1 MKKAIIMALT
11 LTLACGLCLGLGAA
25 FAQEQ
30 PLSSPANLVKEL
42 ADGEL
47 LPGYQVDGKT
57 NLPFPDDWNIKA
69 GKVGG
74 AVTFVNN
81 DGTVRTA
88 ASGIFFAAEMP
99 LTAALTSEVT
109 EYTVSAKVTPK
120 ERGDWGGV
128 GILIGWHNEAPVV
141 LFLTENPSMSFAID
155 GNEWASV

>member
-1 MKKAIIMALT
+1 MRRKAVNISRKQEENNEKSNYHGVDVDAGMRPLPRSR
-11 LTLACGLCLGLGAA
+11 GGV
-25 FAQEQ
+25 AQEQ

-128 GILIGWHNEAPVV
+128 GILIGWHNEAPSSY
-141 LFLTENPSMSFAID
+141 F
-155 GNEWASV
+155 

>member
-88 ASGIFFAAEMP
+88 ASGIFFAAEIRSP
-99 LTAALTSEVT
+99 RRSRRRKGATGAA
-109 EYTVSAKVTPK
+109 SA
-120 ERGDWGGV
+120 
-128 GILIGWHNEAPVV
+128 
-141 LFLTENPSMSFAID
+141 F
-155 GNEWASV
+155 